1 MWSIFIF
8 EQRELYHITNFFKY
22 VRNTFLYRRTWP
34 KYKKQSFPSQ
44 LIFLLKLSLSIY
56 IFFLLVSSFNAK
68 CKLNANKTDLSSDLG
83 MSINCTH
90 TFRTIDWS
98 MTSGW
103 TPPRGGSP
111 EHGEK
116 LNRSN
121 RRNISFLLVL
131 VTFLCKTFIST
142 QAVVLIYAFKQKSS
156 VKSFSAMF
164 ASK

>member
-1 MWSIFIF
+1 MSQIQELIWLKKAMLITRTNHIIFNCDRF
-8 EQRELYHITNFFKY
+8 LFLSKGSYITLQIFFKY
-22 VRNTFLYRRTWP
+22 VRNTFLYKRTWP

-90 TFRTIDWS
+90 TFRTIDWRT
-98 MTSGW
+98 TSGW
-103 TPPRGGSP
+103 TPSRGSSP

-116 LNRSN
+116 VNRSN
-121 RRNISFLLVL
+121 KRNISF
-131 VTFLCKTFIST
+131 
-142 QAVVLIYAFKQKSS
+142 
-156 VKSFSAMF
+156 F
-164 ASK
+164 ACACHIFM